1 MTEKELDETAKAT
14 VDSDDFRMKWGL
26 LRGNSLL
33 RSTKNSMRQLTS
45 QVYATSFAER
55 VSRNAVYGA
64 MSQNGIVNA
73 GIFTITVAGRTAS
86 VSVDPGDTLSTIAAK
101 INSSQINGQNN
112 PLFFDANGEAYSVP
126 LAKAVV
132 ENNKLVIR
140 AGNNG
145 NVSLGGSAAVLSS
158 LGLNYEYSTLSQIG
172 IKLVS
177 TGDMSDQGKS
187 GELDFDTSAFMTALE
202 NNADDVSMLVTNFAT
217 QMQTF
222 VDNMIKS
229 SQKEI
234 ASGVT
239 SAQGSVIREM
249 NAIDTEIASIDKY
262 LEKFEA
268 RLEAKQASLQAQFA
282 AAEVSLSKLMQQ
294 ATWLES
300 VTAQLQSS
308 STS

>member
-1 MTEKELDETAKAT
+1 
-14 VDSDDFRMKWGL
+14 
-26 LRGNSLL
+26 
-33 RSTKNSMRQLTS
+33 
-45 QVYATSFAER
+45 
-55 VSRNAVYGA
+55 
-64 MSQNGIVNA
+64 
-73 GIFTITVAGRTAS
+73 
-86 VSVDPGDTLSTIAAK
+86 
-101 INSSQINGQNN
+101 
-112 PLFFDANGEAYSVP
+112 
-126 LAKAVV
+126 
-132 ENNKLVIR
+132 
-140 AGNNG
+140 
-145 NVSLGGSAAVLSS
+145 
-158 LGLNYEYSTLSQIG
+158 
-172 IKLVS
+172 
-177 TGDMSDQGKS
+177 
-187 GELDFDTSAFMTALE
+187 
-202 NNADDVSMLVTNFAT
+202 
-217 QMQTF
+217 MQTF